1 MSLMFVR
8 SFTAYRLGHC
18 VYGPTQDMIIRLTL
32 ESLTPV
38 LLKKIL
44 ESPDG
49 GDIAWALQHL
59 RAFSPLSPGL
69 QTAVAGLIQNED
81 FSLASTAIATFTPTD
96 LASAG
101 LPPTL
106 LERMPG
112 LKSMHKK
119 QLFDTLKNDPA
130 LDERVKMTLTR
141 NQTYAEGAL
150 M

>member
-1 MSLMFVR
+1 MADYVVQGAAY
-8 SFTAYRLGHC
+8 TTYRLWHF

-69 QTAVAGLIQNED
+69 HTAVAGLIQNED
-81 FSLASTAIATFTPTD
+81 FSLASTAIATVTPTD
-96 LASAG
+96 MASAG
-101 LPPTL
+101 LPHTL
-106 LERMPG
+106 LERIPG
-112 LKSMHKK
+112 LNHR
-119 QLFDTLKNDPA
+119 LKNQLVA
-130 LDERVKMTLTR
+130 KYNAR
-141 NQTYAEGAL
+141 
-150 M
+150 